1 MTTPA
6 PAASQHPGAVATWLR
21 RTVAALRSY
30 QAHEPF
36 ELAVP
41 CGTCTACCH
50 GYAVEVR
57 ASDDQTLE
65 TVPGTGDY
73 DRILPHADDGA
84 CAYLIDG
91 RCSVYARRPAS
102 CREYDCRRLFFC
114 RLQGDRADI
123 NAAINQWSP
132 ERVFKTPEDRAVF
145 QMLMDVREEAMAN
158 DKRDNGGRNT
168 IESAAVVCVA
178 LASQRLAGVT
188 I

>member
-1 MTTPA
+1 MTAPA
-6 PAASQHPGAVATWLR
+6 AAASQHPGAVATWLR

-41 CGTCTACCH
+41 CGGCTACCH

-57 ASDDQTLE
+57 PSDDQTLE

-73 DRILPHADDGA
+73 ERILPHADDGA
-84 CAYLIDG
+84 CAYLIDD

-114 RLQGDRADI
+114 RLQGERADI

-132 ERVFKTPEDRAVF
+132 ERVFKAPADRLAF
-145 QMLMDVREEAMAN
+145 DALMAS
-158 DKRDNGGRNT
+158 RDQALEIDRKTNGGRNT
-168 IESAAVVCVA
+168 IETAAVCCVA
-178 LASQRLAGVT
+178 LAYQRLAGVGL
-188 I
+188 